1 MKTKRKKERN
11 LIRKF
16 RVLMELFR
24 MELFRSVQEAY
35 LSCNLELNTLD
46 DPFHEKI
53 VELKLPRRLS
63 EIRQVVNPRKKH
75 LANAKKGT

>member
-24 MELFRSVQEAY
+24 SVQEAY
-35 LSCNLELNTLD
+35 LSCNFELNTLD
-46 DPFHEKI
+46 NPFREKI

-63 EIRQVVNPRKKH
+63 EIRPGVNPRQKP
-75 LANAKKGT
+75 LANAKKGN